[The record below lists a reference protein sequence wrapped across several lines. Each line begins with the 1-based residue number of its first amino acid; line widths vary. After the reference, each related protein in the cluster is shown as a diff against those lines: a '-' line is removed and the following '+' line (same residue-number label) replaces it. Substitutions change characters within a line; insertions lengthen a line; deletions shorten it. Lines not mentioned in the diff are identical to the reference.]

1 VALER
6 KVIKITLH
14 EPRDLQWWYYQH
26 LEGRIDISPPY
37 QRRSSIWSKWKQA
50 HLIDSLINGFDVPK
64 LYFGNFLE
72 MPSSTTLNV
81 SGSAYAVIDGKQRLG
96 AIFSFF
102 KDELRLNK
110 SSVFED
116 DLSQL
121 IQGLS
126 YTELKMRHPFI
137 AARIERF
144 LPAVMS
150 VVTDDIRKIEELFI
164 RLNMGEAANGAE
176 QRNAMGGPIP
186 ELIRELALHP
196 FFAKKIKFGTG
207 RMQEFNLIA
216 KLLLIE
222 HKQGL
227 VDTKKSDLDNFT
239 QLGLKLAKEIDDP
252 NHYLEQGEFFEAKE
266 RVLDTL
272 EALAPEFDDRDPLLA
287 SSGSIPVYY
296 WWARTHKIKVNDLHS
311 FLTDLNEKI
320 KDATKSQKAG
330 DPADNRLLSYYTASR
345 TTNDGD
351 SLRTRLRILDE
362 LYREWTNPRGR
373 TFR

>member
-1 VALER
+1 M
-6 KVIKITLH
+6 IKITLH
-14 EPRDLQWWYYQH
+14 DSKDLQWWYYQH
-26 LEGRIDISPPY
+26 LEGRIDLSPPY

-72 MPSSTTLNV
+72 MPNSAALNA

-116 DLSQL
+116 DLSQQ

-137 AARIERF
+137 AARVERF

-150 VVTDDIRKIEELFI
+150 VVTNDVRKIEELFI

-186 ELIRELALHP
+186 ELVRELALHP
-196 FFAKKIKFGTG
+196 FFVKKIKFSTN

-222 HKQGL
+222 YKQSL
-227 VDTKKSDLDNFT
+227 VDTKKSDLDSFA
-239 QLGLKLAKEIDDP
+239 QLGLRLAKEVDDP
-252 NHYLEQGEFFEAKE
+252 NHYLERGEFFDAKE
-266 RVLDTL
+266 RVLDCL
-272 EALAPEFDDRDPLLA
+272 EVLAPEFSDRDPLLA
-287 SSGSIPVYY
+287 SSGSIPIYY
-296 WWARTHKIKVNDLHS
+296 WWTRTHKRKVGDLHG

-320 KDATKSQKAG
+320 KDATKNQKAG
-330 DPADNRLLSYYTASR
+330 APADNRLLSYYTASR
-345 TTNDGD
+345 TTNDGE
-351 SLRTRLRILDE
+351 SLRTRLRIFEE
-362 LYREWTNPRGR
+362 LYREWTNPGARA
-373 TFR
+373 FR